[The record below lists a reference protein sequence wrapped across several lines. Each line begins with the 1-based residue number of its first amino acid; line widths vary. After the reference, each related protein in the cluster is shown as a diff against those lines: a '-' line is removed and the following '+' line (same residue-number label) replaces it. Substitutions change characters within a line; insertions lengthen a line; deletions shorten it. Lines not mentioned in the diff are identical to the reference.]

1 MKNYFKTK
9 EMKIKYILILLLLL
23 PFYSLIAQEIVYKPI
38 NPSFLGGNPFNASWL
53 LSNAESQNKFKEDSD
68 GFEEKSE
75 LERFTESLNR
85 QLLNELSRDLFQQE
99 FGDQGLTIGTY
110 TFGSLVVEITPTTG
124 GLSIDIF
131 DTQTGEQ
138 TQIIIPN

>member
-1 MKNYFKTK
+1 MKTK
-9 EMKIKYILILLLLL
+9 YLILLLIL
-23 PFYSLIAQEIVYKPI
+23 FSIVHSFAQEIVYRPL

-53 LSNAESQNKFKEDSD
+53 LSNAEAQNKFKEETD

-75 LERFTESLNR
+75 LDQFTESLNR

-99 FGDQGLTIGTY
+99 FGETGLTVGTY

-131 DTQTGEQ
+131 DTETGEQ